1 MKQYYLKALFL
12 SIILISLSLRLFL
25 LGEIPAGITNDEAD
39 IGYDAYSVLLTGK
52 DQWGQF
58 LPTTSFKGF
67 GDYRLPAYTYLV
79 VPTVQMFGLSEFS
92 VRLPSAIFGT
102 LSVVVIYFLAV
113 KLFEREKYKHAIGI
127 VSMALLGVSPWA
139 MGLSRIGIES
149 NVAIAFFLM
158 AFYVFLSSKKNIY
171 LLLLSFVLFA
181 STVYIYTS
189 YALFTPLSLVVL
201 LWMRRDDLKGQRN
214 AVIAGILI
222 FVLLVIPLFVS
233 RSATGVRI
241 SQVSFINSQDNVGIL
256 ADLNDRRG
264 SCDEV
269 LPSVICK
276 AFQNKPAVFAS
287 TFIQNYLNHF
297 SLNFLFLNGTSTQYS
312 ILPPRSLFY
321 TFELLLFIA
330 GILAIFAKRA
340 KAGYVAVILLLV
352 SSLPDSVTGNGHFS
366 RASTMMPFVILI
378 EGFGC
383 AYAYRYFKNYRKTG
397 IILLILALSVT
408 LYSVLSFFSAYF
420 TYFPK
425 QYSIYSQYGYKE
437 LMSKIDNS
445 KAKYNKIYISKHS
458 NDTKQYIYQLF
469 YQKYDP
475 VKFQN
480 KQNVSYA
487 DSSDGWVSIDKI
499 DNIHYTAKIPS
510 EADLIQQRGK
520 VLLVSHPSEFPKDI
534 EILDSVKLRNGNIQ
548 FVFVD
553 KDVLLD
559 YYKNQSNLE

>member
-1 MKQYYLKALFL
+1 MKQYYVQALFL
-12 SIILISLSLRLFL
+12 SIILISLLLRLFL
-25 LGEIPAGITNDEAD
+25 LGEIPAGLTNDEAD

-58 LPTTSFKGF
+58 LPATSFKGF

-79 VPTVQMFGLSEFS
+79 VPTVHFFGLSEFS

-102 LSVVVIYFLAV
+102 LSVVIIYFLAV
-113 KLFEREKYKHAIGI
+113 KLFEREKYKRIIGI
-127 VSMALLGVSPWA
+127 ASMVLLGISPWA

-149 NVAIAFFLM
+149 NVAIAFFLI
-158 AFYVFLSSKKNIY
+158 AFLIFLSSKKNIY

-214 AVIAGILI
+214 AVIAGIFI
-222 FVLLVIPLFVS
+222 FVLLVIPLFVF

-269 LPSVICK
+269 LPSIICK
-276 AFQNKPAVFAS
+276 VFQNKPAVFAN

-321 TFELLLFIA
+321 TFELVLFTA
-330 GILAIFAKRA
+330 GVLAIFVRRVR
-340 KAGYVAVILLLV
+340 AGYMALLLLLI

-378 EGFGC
+378 ESFGC
-383 AYAYRYFKNYRKTG
+383 AYAYRYFKNYKKTG
-397 IILLILALSVT
+397 IMLLILALFII
-408 LYSVLSFFSAYF
+408 LYSVLSFISAYF

-437 LMSKIDNS
+437 LMGKIDSS
-445 KAKYNKIYISKHS
+445 KTRYSKIYISKHS

-480 KQNVSYA
+480 KQNVSYT

-499 DNIHYTAKIPS
+499 DNIYYTAKIPS
-510 EADLIQQRGK
+510 EADLVQQGGK

-534 EILDSVKLRNGNIQ
+534 EILDSVKLRNGNVQ